1 MSGMHLT
8 ASGTATRRLAGTGR
22 EAGGGAG
29 GWSRDR
35 YERVRSR
42 STSGGGVTRPEGG
55 SGSELRCS
63 CKDAST
69 VYRRQTKGEADAW
82 RAAVPLTLRTSMQLT
97 PSAGIGKGTIPFP
110 SIVVYCSLSPAQLQE
125 STSQRL
131 MRRIIVARFQSCTA
145 RRFFPMTADVMRL
158 SKCLGTRIS
167 DGCRV
172 DRMDLGRLG
181 QRCAQF

>member
-42 STSGGGVTRPEGG
+42 STSGGGMTRPEGG

-69 VYRRQTKGEADAW
+69 VPQTDEGRGGRMESGRTSDSSYVDAADSVGRDREGYDTLPFHRSVLLAFARAVAGEHVATAHEADH
-82 RAAVPLTLRTSMQLT
+82 RRT
-97 PSAGIGKGTIPFP
+97 I
-110 SIVVYCSLSPAQLQE
+110 SIVHGPSLLPDDSRRHATQHVPRHAN
-125 STSQRL
+125 QRW
-131 MRRIIVARFQSCTA
+131 MS
-145 RRFFPMTADVMRL
+145 
-158 SKCLGTRIS
+158 G
-167 DGCRV
+167 
-172 DRMDLGRLG
+172 
-181 QRCAQF
+181 